1 MSTCLQNQHD
11 AGDDISDDTLI
22 HGMRQSLKINYPK
35 LFETAKK
42 HWERNFAG
50 KDPSDAC
57 VSVRVS
63 SSGSPK
69 RSVPCAGVRRRRGRL
84 LA

>member
-1 MSTCLQNQHD
+1 MSSCLQNRD
-11 AGDDISDDTLI
+11 AGDKFTDDGLI
-22 HGMRQSLKINYPK
+22 PRMRQSLNINYPR

-42 HWERNFAG
+42 HWERSFAG

-63 SSGSPK
+63 PGDSPK
-69 RSVPCAGVRRRRGRL
+69 RSLPCAGVRRRRGRL

>member
-1 MSTCLQNQHD
+1 MRTCLQNHD
-11 AGDDISDDTLI
+11 AGNDLADDGLT
-22 HGMRQSLKINYPK
+22 HRMRQSLNINYPR

-42 HWERNFAG
+42 HWERHFAG

-57 VSVRVS
+57 VSVRVTS
-63 SSGSPK
+63 SDSPK

>member
-1 MSTCLQNQHD
+1 MSTCIQNHD
-11 AGDDISDDTLI
+11 LEDENLAAR
-22 HGMRQSLKINYPK
+22 MEQSLKINYPR
-35 LFETAKK
+35 LFETVKK
-42 HWERNFAG
+42 HWELSYAG

-57 VSVRVS
+57 VSIRVS
-63 SSGSPK
+63 SSESPK

>member
-1 MSTCLQNQHD
+1 MRTCLQNHD
-11 AGDDISDDTLI
+11 LGGDITDDTLI
-22 HGMRQSLKINYPK
+22 YRMRQSLNINYPK
-35 LFETAKK
+35 VFETVKK
-42 HWERNFAG
+42 HWEHSFAG

-63 SSGSPK
+63 SGDSPK
-69 RSVPCAGVRRRRGRL
+69 RSLPCAGVRRRRGRL

>member
-1 MSTCLQNQHD
+1 MSACRQNHD
-11 AGDDISDDTLI
+11 LGDDISDDSLI
-22 HGMRQSLKINYPK
+22 HRMRQSLNINYPK
-35 LFETAKK
+35 LFEVAKK
-42 HWERNFAG
+42 HWERSFAG

-63 SSGSPK
+63 PGESPK

>member
-1 MSTCLQNQHD
+1 MSACRQNHD
-11 AGDDISDDTLI
+11 LGEDISDDSLI
-22 HGMRQSLKINYPK
+22 PRMRQSLNINYPR
-35 LFETAKK
+35 LFEAAKK
-42 HWERNFAG
+42 HWERSFAG

-63 SSGSPK
+63 PGDSPK

>member
-1 MSTCLQNQHD
+1 MSTCLQNHD
-11 AGDDISDDTLI
+11 AGDDITDDTLTQKV
-22 HGMRQSLKINYPK
+22 RQSLKINYPK

-42 HWERNFAG
+42 HWERNYAG

-63 SSGSPK
+63 SGDSPK

>member
-1 MSTCLQNQHD
+1 MSTCLPNHD
-11 AGDDISDDTLI
+11 VGDDITNDSLV
-22 HGMRQSLKINYPK
+22 HRMRQSVKINYPR
-35 LFETAKK
+35 LFETAQK
-42 HWERNFAG
+42 HWERQFAG

-57 VSVRVS
+57 VSVRVTS
-63 SSGSPK
+63 SDSPK